1 MPAELCPT
9 CGLGMFWCDQDYEWI
24 CHGGGEVFNDDE
36 LAEVRKRQQIPE
48 YVGGVEASLVAETTR
63 RRGHPAYDPQKI

>member
-48 YVGGVEASLVAETTR
+48 
-63 RRGHPAYDPQKI
+63 